1 MIKGDFFMKKNMSEE
16 VEFLNYIY
24 KNAEM
29 GVIGIDNII
38 TKVKDENFEKLLK
51 SQRNEYEN
59 ICVEAESILKKYG
72 KKNEEVGTMAKVST
86 KVMSEMALLKE
97 NSTQNIAKMMI
108 EGTNKGI
115 IEIVEKINAYNNSDA
130 EIVVL
135 ANKLKNTLEKNIEEL
150 KKYL

>member
-1 MIKGDFFMKKNMSEE
+1 MKKNMSEE

-29 GVIGIDNII
+29 GIIGIDNII
-38 TKVKDENFEKLLK
+38 TKVKDEKFEKVL
-51 SQRNEYEN
+51 NEQKDEYDR
-59 ICVEAESILKKYG
+59 ICTEAENILKKYG
-72 KKNEEVGTMAKVST
+72 KQNEEVGTMAKIST
-86 KVMSEMALLKE
+86 TIMSEMTLLKE
-97 NSTQNIAKMMI
+97 NTTQTIAKMMV

-115 IEIVEKINAYNNSDA
+115 IEITEKINAYNNSDA

-135 ANKLKNTLEKNIEEL
+135 ANRLKSTLEKNVEEL

>member
-1 MIKGDFFMKKNMSEE
+1 MIRVIFLKKNMSEE

-29 GVIGIDNII
+29 GIIGIDNII
-38 TKVKDENFEKLLK
+38 SKVKDLNVENLLTD
-51 SQRNEYEN
+51 QRSEYEN
-59 ICVEAESILKKYG
+59 ICKEVVDILKKYG
-72 KKNEEVGTMAKVST
+72 KQNEEVGLMAKVST
-86 KVMSEMALLKE
+86 KVMSEMGMLKDDSV
-97 NSTQNIAKMMI
+97 NNIAKMMI

-115 IEIVEKINAYNNSDA
+115 VEITEKLNAYNNTDA

-135 ANKLKNTLEKNIEEL
+135 ANKLKDLEERNIEEL